1 MDLKKDVPQSEQ
13 KHHCFRCSNQV
24 VDARVSRN
32 DSCVKCGADLKVC
45 KNCVHYDV
53 NAYNE
58 CRESQAERV
67 VDKERSNFCDFFSFR
82 KGDARSKD
90 ESSSTETAQ
99 EAARKKLD
107 DLFK

>member
-1 MDLKKDVPQSEQ
+1 MDPTTGLPQSEQ
-13 KHHCFRCSNQV
+13 KHHCFRCGNQV

-53 NAYNE
+53 GAYNE
-58 CRESQAERV
+58 CREPQAERV
-67 VDKERSNFCDFFSFR
+67 VDKDRSNFCDYFSFR
-82 KGDARSKD
+82 RGGGASP
-90 ESSSTETAQ
+90 ETAQ
-99 EAARKKLD
+99 DSARKRLD